1 MWYGPVVALVDGALG
16 KSLRESLKRR
26 EGGGEGEERRGGEK
40 KGLMGDVCYLLA
52 SSTVVKVTH

>member
-1 MWYGPVVALVDGALG
+1 MSLYNVMWYGPVVALVDGALG

-26 EGGGEGEERRGGEK
+26 KGEERRGGEK
-40 KGLMGDVCYLLA
+40 GDICYLLA